1 MTTKKKELLFAVL
14 SVSPSGKRYRNDIL
28 AMKFVGNYSIL
39 NELTIALP
47 GINVTLETESFR
59 LVLSTYLF
67 LCALGSLITLR
78 FLHKR

>member
-67 LCALGSLITLR
+67 FMR
-78 FLHKR
+78 FRQPHHSAFSS